1 MDWSVVFVL
10 IAFAAVL
17 QLAFFWY
24 YLRSG
29 GQADSPY
36 PTVTGESG
44 ENTPASGTNQHSAT
58 NSQPQDEALITC
70 QECGHENHWDQVF
83 TYCAN
88 CVTQLG

>member
-1 MDWSVVFVL
+1 MDWSVVFAI

-29 GQADSPY
+29 QRSDSPY
-36 PTVTGESG
+36 PAAAGESG
-44 ENTPASGTNQHSAT
+44 ENPGVSGS
-58 NSQPQDEALITC
+58 NSSTSSTQDDGEPVVTC
-70 QECGHENHWDQVF
+70 QECGFDNHWEPTF

-88 CVTQLG
+88 CITKLT